1 MTLYYYSYY
10 NSEFIIFLIDI
21 KEELKANLR

>member
-21 KEELKANLR
+21 KEELKTKLR